1 MDITLDDLR
10 PRESQPVSKQSADI
24 SYELNDVMKDLR
36 GWYAI

>member
-24 SYELNDVMKDLR
+24 SYELNYVMKDLR
-36 GWYAI
+36 G